1 MTRTEPIAI
10 IGTGCRLPGSASSPS
25 RLWEL
30 LENPRNVASKPPPD
44 RFNADAYY
52 QAGKARPGMT
62 NAPEAYFLQ
71 EDIRTFDAPFFKVSP
86 AEAAS
91 MDPQQRLLM
100 EVVYESLER
109 AGLPLQHL
117 QGSSTGVYCG
127 SMSNDYQALINADL
141 NLLRPFSVTGTT
153 PSILANRISYFFDW
167 HGPSFVLDTACS
179 SSLVALHLAA
189 EALHNGD
196 CSLAVVVGSN
206 LILSPDPFIGESQM
220 QMLSPTG
227 RCHMWDAQADG
238 YARGEGVAAL
248 VLKPLQ
254 DAVADGDPIE
264 CVIRS
269 TGVNSDGRTEALTL
283 PNGHAQRDLIR
294 STYTRAGLN
303 PLRREDRCQFFEA
316 HGTGTQAGD
325 PQEAL
330 GISSAFFD
338 DDSQPDDI
346 IYVGSIKSITGH
358 AEGTAGIAGVL
369 KASLAIQH
377 GIIPPNLPFNK
388 LSPLVAPY
396 TSHLRV
402 PTQAI
407 PWPDL
412 PAGAPRRVSVNS
424 FGFGGTNAHV
434 ILESFT
440 RAPPPSANCE
450 PTTPAILPFV
460 FSAASEASLTAV
472 LRRYVSYLEERPTVN
487 LLELATSLLKKR
499 SILSHRLIL
508 TAGTIESLRELL
520 TSEVQRRSAD
530 TSSTITRRLTP
541 GPTRILGVF
550 TGQGAQWPQMSLDV
564 ISQCP
569 QAQTWMKEL
578 QQSLD
583 TLPAEYRPTFT
594 LLDELTAPEEIS
606 RVNSAAISLPL
617 RTALQIIQVN
627 ILRSLG
633 IEFAA
638 VVGHSSGEIGAAY
651 AAGWL
656 TLRDAIRI
664 AYLRGVAA
672 QYAGSQGKTGAML
685 AVSTPWDQADAMC
698 SEVAQ
703 SGTLVV
709 AAFNS
714 PTSVTL
720 SGDSDLITETEWI
733 IESLGYSSRRLR
745 VDTAYHSSHM
755 IPCADPYI
763 ESMKQGEIQARK
775 DSSNTKW
782 VSSVFEGQVME
793 NLDIQYWSDNML
805 RPVLFS
811 QALAT
816 AMRDLPGLDAIV
828 EVGPHAALQ
837 GPTMQ
842 TLSAIKPD
850 EADVPYIGM
859 ADRKSGGIE
868 ALALAVGSFW
878 ANIGAETLDILSYV
892 RLFSPSVKLDYLT
905 DLPTYPFD
913 HRQRHWAVPRLS
925 SARINRRDP
934 IHPLLGTLT
943 PETGVAEWRWR
954 NFLRVQDLE
963 WMDGHQVQSQVV
975 FPATGYLAMA
985 LEAARIVADERL
997 LQLVEIRDL
1006 TIDRALTVPDNSSGV
1021 ETLFTFYRTDDH
1033 GDKVAGVFTCQ
1044 SSLDDE
1050 PFHCCA
1056 SGRLE
1061 MTFGELDATLL
1072 PSLGPTPPGLR
1083 PVNSDEFYQQLD
1095 SLGFGYSGIFRTLQ
1109 DIRRR
1114 KDVAYAKLPILDRGS
1129 ALSIHPATLDTGL
1142 QAIMAAMGDP
1152 NDGQLSGLYLP
1163 TRIASTIINPSF
1175 YRGSSEQPLRGR
1187 YEVVATVSW
1196 NDISGIRGD
1205 IDLFDNEG
1213 HGLVQIE
1220 GVEIAPLAHPSMDD
1234 IRAFAERK
1242 WGPLL
1247 PNATLS
1253 RPPSLPGCYLEMNRL
1268 ALLYLRDT
1276 QQQLTP
1282 EDRQQLDWHR
1292 GRYVAWMDLMLSRVQ
1307 AGNHPDYPAEWL
1319 QGDYTSLLSP
1329 DVKYAVEYHLAALGV
1344 TGPKLIGWLRGQ
1356 VSIMEELRR
1365 DDLLT
1370 RFYQDF
1376 AVRMMTCSL
1385 ADVVSQLSFRYPRMK
1400 ILEVGAGT
1408 GSATREVL
1416 DRIRRDYHSYTY
1428 TDISAAFFEEAQSA
1442 FETHN
1447 DRFIYQ
1453 VLDLERDP
1461 TEQGFAEHAYDL
1473 IIASNVLHATRSLTQ
1488 TMAYIRR
1495 LLKPGGRVAA
1505 LEITNTEDV
1514 AVSAIFGTFEGWWLG
1529 EHDGRPWGPMV
1540 SKDTWNQ
1547 VLQNTGF
1554 GGLETVSPPE
1564 TIAQT
1569 GLTVF
1574 SAQAID
1580 DHISKLQH
1588 PLSVPATGQYS
1599 DLILVGGSGA
1609 RTERLVTQIRSL
1621 VAPFFARISHAV
1633 TLEAFVPPTDAS
1645 EVAVLVLS
1653 DMDSPCLQGVTAER
1667 LHSLQALFGT
1677 ARKLLWTGTG
1687 KPGEQPYQAMTKGL
1701 LRTLASENPHALLQ
1715 HLTIDD
1721 PDVIDTDTLATTLM
1735 RLVHT
1740 DVYSD
1745 YSLASCTEN
1754 PEWELRLENGIMMI
1768 PRVLASRTMNRRLFT
1783 SRGFSSTEHVEPLSA
1798 PVKVVPDKAGLA
1810 LVSLPQRILS
1820 DQTSG
1825 QQSKDIVSIRVH
1837 YATLS
1842 AISVQSV
1849 GFLHLVLGQDQK
1861 TRMRVV
1867 ALSVNHGSIVSV
1879 PASWC
1884 LTTPSWLSEE
1894 HEAAFLGEVAT
1905 AMVARHL
1912 VSKTPANTVLLLD
1925 GAAAALQESVAVMAS
1940 AEGIKVRFIT
1950 SDEVSRRSPT
1960 TLVIPPHSSSRA
1972 ISRLLPAGVSV
1983 FTSFRLQTDSTLARI
1998 KSLLPPAVATYG
2010 LPTFYGSSSVSNVDV
2025 NGKSCADIL
2034 AKACLFAEQQ
2044 GGAQT
2049 TVATITPGDIQ
2060 SYSSS
2065 SDHSVIVNWLHSGP
2079 VSAYP
2084 LPASSLVN
2092 LSAYKTYLLVGMT
2105 GDLGRSV
2112 CHWMITRGARC
2123 LVLTSRSPN
2132 IDPLWLEEMSTLGA
2146 RVLVMAMDV
2155 SDRTS
2160 VLRVHNHIQADLPP
2174 IGGVVNAAMV
2184 LQDGAFAQATLDD
2197 VTTVLK
2203 PKVEGSKILDELYQ
2217 DDDLD
2222 FFILMGSVAGIIGNF
2237 NQSIYAATSVFVEE
2251 LVLQRRLRGQVG
2263 SVIHPGEVHGVGY
2276 VARLGAQEREN
2287 LARIIGKS
2295 VLSERDLLEQF
2306 SEAILAGRPDSGRD
2320 PVIIGGIPMADPE
2333 VYPDVIWYRNPV
2345 LWPFVHYFRQLE
2357 TVGSN
2362 QEQISTKAQL
2372 QSAASLT
2379 EAADI
2384 IATGFSAKVRRKL
2397 QLPLD
2402 SDLPGSTLLSDVG
2415 VDSLIAVDLRVWF
2428 LKELGVDMPV
2438 LKLLGGSSID
2448 AVVQDAIENL
2458 NSALLPQVQA

>member
-10 IGTGCRLPGSASSPS
+10 IGTGCRFPGSATSPS

-30 LENPRNVASKPPPD
+30 LKNPRDVASKPPTD

-52 QAGKARPGMT
+52 QAGKARPGMLV
-62 NAPEAYFLQ
+62 APEAYFLQ

-127 SMSNDYQALINADL
+127 SMSNDYQSLLNADL

-196 CSLAVVVGSN
+196 CTLAVVVGSN

-227 RCHMWDAQADG
+227 RCRMWDAHADG

-248 VLKPLQ
+248 VLKRLQ

-283 PNGHAQRDLIR
+283 PNGEAQRDLIR
-294 STYTRAGLN
+294 STYARAGLN

-316 HGTGTQAGD
+316 HGTGTLAGD
-325 PQEAL
+325 PQEAF
-330 GISSAFFD
+330 GITSAFFD
-338 DDSQPDDI
+338 DGSPPDDV
-346 IYVGSIKSITGH
+346 IYVGSIKSVAGH

-377 GIIPPNLPFNK
+377 GVIPPNLLFNE

-396 TSHLRV
+396 TTHLQV
-402 PTQAI
+402 PTQAL

-412 PAGAPRRVSVNS
+412 PSGSPRRVSVNS
-424 FGFGGTNAHV
+424 FGFGGANAHV
-434 ILESFT
+434 ILESFSG
-440 RAPPPSANCE
+440 ASSSLSSSSGCE
-450 PTTPAILPFV
+450 LVTPEILPFV

-472 LRRYVSYLEERPTVN
+472 LRDYVRYLEEHPRVN
-487 LLELATSLLKKR
+487 LLELAASLLKKR
-499 SILSHRLIL
+499 STLSHRLFL
-508 TAGTIESLRELL
+508 TAGTNETLREVL
-520 TSEVQRRSAD
+520 
-530 TSSTITRRLTP
+530 SS
-541 GPTRILGVF
+541 
-550 TGQGAQWPQMSLDV
+550 AQWPQMGLDV
-564 ISQCP
+564 ISQCSE
-569 QAQTWMKEL
+569 AQVWMKEL
-578 QQSLD
+578 QQALD
-583 TLPAEYRPTFT
+583 TLPVEYKPTFS
-594 LLDELTAPEEIS
+594 LLDELSAPDATS
-606 RVNSAAISLPL
+606 RLNSAAVSLPV

-627 ILRSLG
+627 ILWSLG

-651 AAGWL
+651 AAGRL

-672 QYAGSQGKTGAML
+672 QHAGSQGKSGAML
-685 AVSTPWDQADAMC
+685 AVSAPWDQAEAMC
-698 SEVAQ
+698 SDAAQ
-703 SGTLVV
+703 SGTITV

-714 PTSVTL
+714 PTSVTF
-720 SGDSDLITETEWI
+720 SGDSDLIIELEWV
-733 IESLGYSSRRLR
+733 IESLGYSARRLR

-755 IPCADPYI
+755 IPCADPYVQ
-763 ESMKQGEIQARK
+763 SMKQCQIQARQGFS
-775 DSSNTKW
+775 DTKW
-782 VSSVFEGQVME
+782 FSSVFEDQVMD

-811 QALAT
+811 QALSA
-816 AMRDLPGLDAIV
+816 AIRDLPEMDAIV

-837 GPTMQ
+837 GPTKQ
-842 TLSAIKPD
+842 TLSSIKPD
-850 EADVPYIGM
+850 EADVPYFGM
-859 ADRKSGGIE
+859 ANRKFGGIE

-878 ANIGAETLDILSYV
+878 ANLGTETLDVSSYI
-892 RLFSPSVKLDYLT
+892 RLFSPSMKLNYLV
-905 DLPTYPFD
+905 DLPTYPWD
-913 HRQRHWAVPRLS
+913 HSQRYWAVPRLS
-925 SARINRRDP
+925 STRINRRHP
-934 IHPLLGTLT
+934 IHPLLGALT
-943 PETGVAEWRWR
+943 PETGDAEWRWR

-975 FPATGYLAMA
+975 FPATGYLVMA

-997 LQLVEIRDL
+997 LQVVEIREL
-1006 TIDRALTVPDNSSGV
+1006 VIDRAITVPDNSSGV
-1021 ETLFTFYRTDDH
+1021 ETLFTFYRTH
-1033 GDKVAGVFTCQ
+1033 NNGHKVTGVFTCQ
-1044 SSLDDE
+1044 SSLNDDV
-1050 PFHCCA
+1050 FHCCA

-1061 MTFGELDATLL
+1061 MTFGEPDATLL
-1072 PSLGPTPPGLR
+1072 PSLGPIPPGLR
-1083 PVNSDEFYQQLD
+1083 PVDSDEFYQQLD
-1095 SLGFGYSGIFRTLQ
+1095 GLGYGYSGIFRTLQ
-1109 DIRRR
+1109 NIWRR
-1114 KDVAYAKLPILDRGS
+1114 KDLANAKIPVFNAGS
-1129 ALSIHPATLDTGL
+1129 ALLIHPATLDTGL

-1152 NDGQLSGLYLP
+1152 NDGQLSRLYLP
-1163 TRIASTIINPSF
+1163 TRIASTIFNPSF
-1175 YRGSSEQPLRGR
+1175 YRVSSGQTLRGP
-1187 YEVVATVSW
+1187 YEVAATVSW
-1196 NDISGIRGD
+1196 TDSSGIRGD

-1220 GVEIAPLAHPSMDD
+1220 GVEIAPLAQPSLDD
-1234 IRAFAERK
+1234 ITTFAERK

-1253 RPPSLPGCYLEMNRL
+1253 RPPSLPGCYDEMNRL

-1276 QQQLTP
+1276 QHQLTA
-1282 EDRQQLDWHR
+1282 EDRQRLDWLR
-1292 GRYVAWMDLMLSRVQ
+1292 GRYVAWMDMMLSRVQ
-1307 AGNHPDYPAEWL
+1307 AGTHPHYPAEWL
-1319 QGDYTSLLSP
+1319 RGDYTSSISASQRQAI
-1329 DVKYAVEYHLAALGV
+1329 KYHLAVLEV

-1356 VSIMEELRR
+1356 ANIMEELRR

-1370 RFYQDF
+1370 RFYQDY

-1385 ADVVSQLSFRYPRMK
+1385 ADVVSQLAFRYPRMK

-1416 DRIRRDYHSYTY
+1416 ARIGRDYHSYTF
-1428 TDISAAFFEEAQSA
+1428 TDISAAFFEEAQGA

-1473 IIASNVLHATRSLTQ
+1473 VIASNVLHATRSLTN
-1488 TMAYIRR
+1488 TMTHVRR
-1495 LLKPGGRVAA
+1495 LLKPGGRVAV

-1514 AVSAIFGTFEGWWLG
+1514 AVSAVFGAFEGWWLG

-1540 SKDTWNQ
+1540 SSDTWDQ

-1554 GGLETVSPPE
+1554 GGLETVSPPDVM
-1564 TIAQT
+1564 AQT
-1569 GLTVF
+1569 ALAIF
-1574 SAQAID
+1574 SAQAVD
-1580 DHISKLQH
+1580 SHISKLQY

-1599 DLILVGGSGA
+1599 DLILVGGSCA
-1609 RTERLVTQIRSL
+1609 HTERLVTQVRDL

-1633 TLEAFVPPTDAS
+1633 TLEAFIPPPDAS
-1645 EVAVLVLS
+1645 KAAVLVLS

-1667 LHSLQALFGT
+1667 LHGLQALFGT
-1677 ARKLLWTGTG
+1677 AKKILWTATG
-1687 KPGEQPYQAMTKGL
+1687 YPGEQPYQAMTKGL
-1701 LRTLASENPHALLQ
+1701 LRTLSSENSHALLQ
-1715 HLTIDD
+1715 HLTISDLD
-1721 PDVIDTDTLATTLM
+1721 AIDTSILATTLM

-1745 YSLASCTEN
+1745 YSLADCTEN

-1768 PRVLASRTMNRRLFT
+1768 PRVLPSRTMNRRLF
-1783 SRGFSSTEHVEPLSA
+1783 SNRGFSSMDHVEPHSV
-1798 PVKVVPDKAGLA
+1798 PVNVIPEKASLT
-1810 LVSLPQRILS
+1810 LVSLPQRALA
-1820 DQTSG
+1820 DQNSN
-1825 QQSKDIVSIRVH
+1825 QQSRDILFIQVH

-1842 AISVQSV
+1842 AIHVQSA
-1849 GFLHLVLGQDQK
+1849 GFLHIVLGREQK
-1861 TRMRVV
+1861 TRKRVI
-1867 ALSVNHGSIVSV
+1867 ALSVNHGSVVST

-1884 LTTPSWLSEE
+1884 LTAPSWLSEE
-1894 HEAAFLGEVAT
+1894 HDAAFLHEVAT

-1912 VSKTPANTVLLLD
+1912 VNTTPANTVLLVD
-1925 GAAAALQESVAVMAS
+1925 EAATSLQQAVAVMAS
-1940 AEGIKVRFIT
+1940 AKGIKVRFIKST
-1950 SDEVSRRSPT
+1950 EVSRRSPT
-1960 TLVIPPHSSSRA
+1960 TIIIPPRSSSRA
-1972 ISRLLPAGVSV
+1972 ISRLLPDGVSV
-1983 FTSFRLQTDSTLARI
+1983 FTTFRLQTDSTLARI

-2010 LPTFYGSSSVSNVDV
+2010 LHTFYGNSSVSNLE
-2025 NGKSCADIL
+2025 GKGDSCADIL
-2034 AKACLFAEQQ
+2034 ATSCLFAEQQ
-2044 GGAQT
+2044 GGSQN

-2060 SYSSS
+2060 SYSLS
-2065 SDHSVIVNWLHSGP
+2065 SDPSIIVNWLHSGP
-2079 VSAYP
+2079 VLAYP

-2092 LSAYKTYLLVGMT
+2092 LNAYKTYLLVGMT

-2112 CHWMITRGARC
+2112 CQWMITRGARC
-2123 LVLTSRSPN
+2123 LVLTSRSPSV
-2132 IDPLWLEEMSTLGA
+2132 DPRWLEEMSALGA
-2146 RVLVMAMDV
+2146 RVIVMTMDV
-2155 SDRTS
+2155 TDRTS

-2174 IGGVVNAAMV
+2174 IGGIVNAAMV
-2184 LQDGAFAQATLDD
+2184 LQDGAFAKATLDD

-2203 PKVEGSKILDELYQ
+2203 PKVDGSKILDELYQ
-2217 DDDLD
+2217 EDDLD
-2222 FFILMGSVAGIIGNF
+2222 FFILMGSIAGIIGNF
-2237 NQSIYAATSVFVEE
+2237 NQSIYAASSVFVEE

-2263 SVIHPGEVHGVGY
+2263 SVVHPGEVHGVGY
-2276 VARLGAQEREN
+2276 VARMGSQMREN
-2287 LARIIGKS
+2287 LVRIIGKS
-2295 VLSERDLLEQF
+2295 VISERDLLEQF

-2320 PVIIGGIPMADPE
+2320 PVIIAGIPMADPE
-2333 VYPDVIWYRNPV
+2333 VYPDVIWYKNPV
-2345 LWPFVHYFRQLE
+2345 LWPYVHHFRQSE
-2357 TVGSN
+2357 TLGSN
-2362 QEQISTKAQL
+2362 QDHIPTKTQL

-2384 IATGFSAKVRRKL
+2384 IATGFSEKVRRKL

-2428 LKELGVDMPV
+2428 TKELGVDVPV
-2438 LKLLGGSSID
+2438 LKLLGGLSID
-2448 AVVQDAIENL
+2448 TIARDAAEL
-2458 NSALLPQVQA
+2458 LDPALLPQVRA